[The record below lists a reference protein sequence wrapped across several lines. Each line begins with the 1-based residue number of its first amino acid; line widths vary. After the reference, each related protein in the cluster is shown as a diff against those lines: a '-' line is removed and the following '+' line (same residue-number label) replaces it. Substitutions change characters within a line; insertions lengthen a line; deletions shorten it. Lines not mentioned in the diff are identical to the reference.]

1 MASNDVLIKLVADV
15 SGLEKE
21 LKNVQVSLQGVT
33 KVTETTGSKMT
44 SAFTK
49 LGGVIA
55 GAFALDK
62 IKDFTL
68 GMIEATASVNALDSM
83 FEQTFKGDQ
92 AKALEGI
99 TSQAE
104 AQGIQIDRLK
114 GSWASF
120 YGTFRGNGAK
130 ANEALALTTR
140 YMELAGDGAA
150 YYDLALEDVVSRLKS
165 IVMGNFEAGDAIGIN
180 INATKM
186 DTIAKQKY
194 NKKWQELNDT
204 QKEFLLIDTA
214 EEIYKNS
221 GAMGQGAREADN
233 WANVVANL
241 KSVWERFLSIIGQP
255 ALVIA
260 TEHIQNLTKKVE
272 GAIVK
277 VADFKTKFEEVYKAT
292 GNFSEALASAF
303 DSIGLDWIAELIR
316 GFQGIIDKVKE
327 VIQWF
332 KEHELATQILIG
344 VVGGLAFAFGVLKV
358 ALTINDALNKMNKS
372 LGESTEKMKKLKKR
386 VSETSK
392 SLTIA
397 TLKTKLHTVAT
408 TIATAVTTAF
418 STAWTLLTSPIT
430 LVILAI
436 AGAIAIGYL
445 LVKNWDAV
453 KAFLISSWE
462 SIKAFAS
469 KTWEV
474 IKNVVS
480 SAWEGIKAVIS
491 TVCKV
496 IYTVVKTYW
505 ELVKLYIKTVI
516 TVIKTIITTVWNVIS
531 TVISTVMKVIFTII
545 SSVWDAIY
553 VVIKP
558 ILDIIKTLIIAVW
571 QGIQMALAIILSI
584 ILGIIKL
591 AWEGIKIVVEVVMN
605 IIMAIVSTVWNI
617 ISGIIEA
624 VLGVILT
631 IVKTI
636 WGIIKGAITLALNAI
651 LAIVSSVW
659 DGIKTVISIA
669 LEIILSI
676 ISVVWNTIKGV
687 MTTVLNIIKGIVS
700 TIWNGIKAIISGAV
714 DGVKYAVSTG
724 FNWVKDKAESIFN
737 GLKKIVLGIWKAIGS
752 GIQGIINGIIKVINK
767 MVRAMNKIS
776 FKVPDWIPIMGG
788 KEFGFN
794 IPEISEVSWF
804 ATGGIIK
811 GTNSGTIVGVG
822 ENGGDEAIVPLSNK
836 TRMKPFAHAVA
847 DFMPDIDEPNPRK
860 PADAVNINVEKLV
873 VREEADIKKVAEEL
887 FKLQERNRR
896 ARGKN

>member
-1 MASNDVLIKLVADV
+1 MASNDVLIKLIADV

-21 LKNVQVSLQGVT
+21 LKNVQVSLKGVT
-33 KVTETTGSKMT
+33 KVTETTGSKMAST
-44 SAFTK
+44 FTK

-55 GAFALDK
+55 GVFAIDK

-92 AKALEGI
+92 AKALERI
-99 TSQAE
+99 TAQAE
-104 AQGIQIDRLK
+104 SQGIQVDRLK
-114 GSWASF
+114 SSWASF
-120 YGTFRGNGAK
+120 YGTFRGNGAD
-130 ANEALALTTR
+130 ANESLALTTR

-233 WANVVANL
+233 WANVVENL

-255 ALVIA
+255 ALTVA
-260 TEHIQNLTKKVE
+260 TGHIQNLTGKIE
-272 GAIVK
+272 RAIIK
-277 VADFKTKFEEVYKAT
+277 VADFKTGFEEVYNAT
-292 GNFSEALASAF
+292 GNFSEALATAF
-303 DSIGLDWIAELIR
+303 DSIGLEWIGELIR
-316 GFQGIIDKVKE
+316 GFQDIINKVKE

-332 KEHELATQILIG
+332 KEHELVTQALTG
-344 VVGGLAFAFGVLKV
+344 VIGGLLVAFAGFKIV
-358 ALTINDALNKMNKS
+358 TSINN
-372 LGESTEKMKKLKKR
+372 G
-386 VSETSK
+386 
-392 SLTIA
+392 
-397 TLKTKLHTVAT
+397 LKTLTSTLNNANKAMLLMQTRMKGASLATMLMSAKTTIWTAVSTVAT
-408 TIATAVTTAF
+408 TVTTAF
-418 STAWTLLTSPIT
+418 GTAMAFLTSPIT
-430 LVILAI
+430 LVVLAI
-436 AGAIAIGYL
+436 AGLIAVGYL
-445 LVKNWDAV
+445 LIKNWDAV

-474 IKNVVS
+474 IKKVVS

-491 TVCKV
+491 TVCKI

-545 SSVWDAIY
+545 SSIWNAIY

-605 IIMAIVSTVWNI
+605 IIMGIVSTVWNI

-631 IVKTI
+631 IVKTM
-636 WGIIKGAITLALNAI
+636 WGIIKGAVTLALNAI

-700 TIWNGIKAIISGAV
+700 TIWNGIKAIISGV
-714 DGVKYAVSTG
+714 VNGVKSAVSTG
-724 FNWVKDKAESIFN
+724 FNWVKDKVESIFK
-737 GLKKIVLGIWKAIGS
+737 GLKSIVLGIWEGMGK
-752 GIQGIINGIIKVINK
+752 GIQGIINGIIKTINK

-804 ATGGIIK
+804 ATGGIVK

-847 DFMPDIDEPNPRK
+847 DFMPDVDEPNPRK
-860 PADAVNINVEKLV
+860 PAGTVNINVEKLV